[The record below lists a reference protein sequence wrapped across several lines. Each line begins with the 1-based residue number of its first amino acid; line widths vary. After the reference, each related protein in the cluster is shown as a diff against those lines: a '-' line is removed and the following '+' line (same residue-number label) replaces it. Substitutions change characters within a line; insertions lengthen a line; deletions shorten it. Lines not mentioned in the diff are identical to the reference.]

1 MLETALITFLIGA
14 QFAAQQPSPT
24 YQVQQV
30 SVNGEAELVTL
41 FGRFPS
47 SQSGYHDSEVP
58 LLSVLRDTLGS
69 QDPDSARLRYVWI
82 LTSTPPT
89 PLQRAASALSFVW
102 FRTGSKQHAD
112 HVPQPVID
120 LAAPA
125 KSVWTNMLGNGLQ
138 ALELDPLGAPIR
150 SSTRSYRGNS
160 SDYRKLQIF
169 RALGALDG
177 LERQGGPNPLPAAE
191 LHEVYSRLS
200 LADRTFGG
208 LVRPASLSKVY
219 DKVTG
224 RLEEIR
230 GHNWELLRQRAE
242 SNGLYFE
249 PLALAGRSPA
259 EALLWISRSDLQ
271 TRGNRRFEKQ
281 FLGFANPWCDD
292 RVLHWTGYSETR
304 YFDDENRP
312 AAADTPGAHAVE
324 LIPLAL
330 YSLDYP
336 RVPLLLV
343 DFRSSLTPKW
353 RELVWH
359 GANAILTGL
368 LRITTF
374 GNWSFLAADA
384 TWTFV
389 RGRQGAPTDRSARLR
404 SYSEA
409 REFLAVDSS
418 VTPEFRAELLR
429 RLDHLALNPLENGIE
444 TETTVAKEQYAALV
458 RYAESPR
465 GLAARLQRDRQKE
478 LDTATHSSAKRLLLS
493 ARGVFGS
500 EPSGDQEKVRAV
512 LRGELEARRRTS
524 SHVRYLEE
532 LLASSPRPEIV
543 RDSGEIRLVIEEL
556 TAGPSADPR
565 VPQLIAQVFAR
576 SEAVEIRIACLQGL
590 QRLDIQEARNQ
601 LWRMSQ
607 DTGVDDLW
615 RSMSLAY
622 FNGDPGATQAGSS
635 GQP

>member
-1 MLETALITFLIGA
+1 VLETALITFLIGA
-14 QFAAQQPSPT
+14 QIAAPQPSPT
-24 YQVQQV
+24 YHVQQI

-41 FGRFPS
+41 FGHSRS
-47 SQSGYHDSEVP
+47 SQSGYDAEVP

-69 QDPDSARLRYVWI
+69 PDPDSTRLRYVWI
-82 LTSTPPT
+82 LTSSPPT

-102 FRTGSKQHAD
+102 FRTGSKPHAD
-112 HVPQPVID
+112 HVPKPVLD
-120 LAAPA
+120 LASPA

-138 ALELDPLGAPIR
+138 ALELDPMGAAIR

-177 LERQGGPNPLPAAE
+177 LERQGGSSPLPAAE
-191 LHEVYSRLS
+191 LREVYSRLS

-259 EALLWISRSDLQ
+259 EALLWISRSDLE
-271 TRGNRRFEKQ
+271 TRENRRFEKQ
-281 FLGFANPWCDD
+281 FLGIANPWCDD
-292 RVLHWTGYSETR
+292 RLLHWNGYSETR
-304 YFDDENRP
+304 YFDDENRLV
-312 AAADTPGAHAVE
+312 AAETPGAHAVE
-324 LIPLAL
+324 MIPLAL

-343 DFRSSLTPKW
+343 DFRSSYTPK
-353 RELVWH
+353 RHELVKH
-359 GANAILTGL
+359 GASLILTGL

-374 GNWSFLAADA
+374 GNWSFLAAEA

-418 VTPEFRAELLR
+418 VTPELRTELLR
-429 RLDHLALNPLENGIE
+429 RLDHLALNPLENGLE

-458 RYAESPR
+458 RYADSPT
-465 GLAARLQRDRQKE
+465 GLAARLQHDRQKE
-478 LDTATHSSAKRLLLS
+478 LDAATQPSAKRLLLS
-493 ARGVFGS
+493 ARGVFGDK
-500 EPSGDQEKVRAV
+500 PSGNQERERAI

-543 RDSGEIRLVIEEL
+543 RDSDEIRMVIEEL
-556 TAGPSADPR
+556 TAEPFADPR
-565 VPQLIAQVFAR
+565 VPHLIARVFAR
-576 SEAVEIRIACLQGL
+576 SEAIEIRIACLQGL
-590 QRLDIQEARNQ
+590 QRLDIQEARDQ
-601 LWRMSQ
+601 LWRLSR
-607 DTGVDDLW
+607 DTQVDDWW

-622 FNGDPGATQAGSS
+622 FNGDAGAAQAVVS